1 MKIIFL
7 FIALLGAGSTRSFQ
21 ATPALQPL
29 QQADTGRYTVKLI
42 HAGAGTYGYEIY
54 TNNKR
59 FIRQT
64 TIPGV
69 PGNKGFQRR
78 ADAQKVAALMVSKLS
93 HGIMPPTVEKKE
105 MDKLHVLY

>member
-7 FIALLGAGSTRSFQ
+7 FIALLGAGSARSFQ

-29 QQADTGRYTVKLI
+29 QKAVAGRYTVKLI
-42 HAGAGTYGYEIY
+42 DAGAGTYGYEIY
-54 TNNKR
+54 TNNKL

-69 PGNKGFQRR
+69 PGNKGFQQK
-78 ADAQKVAALMVSKLS
+78 ADAQKVAGLVVSKLS
-93 HGIMPPTVEKKE
+93 HGIMPPTIEKKE
-105 MDKLHVLY
+105 MDKLHIQY